1 MKKLST
7 LFFTLMVLFSGL
19 SAQEKWEL
27 QKDKDGIK
35 VYTKKSESSESKLKA
50 SKAEMIVN
58 HKPERVL
65 EIINDIPR
73 YTEWNPK
80 TTLAKVLKKNNA
92 NDFYYYSVV
101 KAPMVSNRDLVVHV
115 QIKKKSDTYTVVDM
129 VGVPDFIPEESGL
142 VRMPEYKGVYHIKV
156 LPNGKTE
163 VMLEYMA
170 NPGGKLPDW
179 LVNSASVDV
188 PFEIFTNLRKM
199 L

>member
-1 MKKLST
+1 MKNLSV
-7 LFFTLMVLFSGL
+7 LLSIMFFSFSILFSQ
-19 SAQEKWEL
+19 ANWEL

-50 SKAEMIVN
+50 SKAEMVVN

-65 EIINDIPR
+65 EIINDISR

-80 TTLAKVLKKNNA
+80 TTLAKVLKKKSA
-92 NDFYYYSVV
+92 DDYYYYSVV
-101 KAPMVSNRDLVVHV
+101 KAPMVSNRDLIVHV
-115 QIKKKSDTYTVVDM
+115 QVKKKSETYTLVNM
-129 VGVPDFIPEESGL
+129 VGVPNFIPEESGL
-142 VRMPEYKGVYHIKV
+142 VRMPEYKGVYHIKA

-179 LVNSASVDV
+179 LVNSAAVDM
-188 PFEIFTNLRKM
+188 PFEIFTNLRNM